1 MSGLIRRCVRYPALS
16 VASALL
22 WGVLEFVAL
31 QRSRRRGDQSRG

>member
-1 MSGLIRRCVRYPALS
+1 MSGLIRRCARYPVLP

-31 QRSRRRGDQSRG
+31 QRSRHRSRQPRA